1 MSLERD
7 VYAGIEAIY
16 LADTGSGGLNE
27 SASDHRVNPED
38 FSRHDDPDDRQNGN
52 YPSIRVECDSSEERD
67 AFGVGAGRVFGRFHV
82 VARRNTNAFATMD
95 RVTYRIR
102 TIYHTVAPADTSD
115 WNFSP
120 IIVTRTSKG
129 PSSATEFKRVV
140 EFTLVATRASG
151 RA

>member
-1 MSLERD
+1 MSLEGD
-7 VYAGIEAIY
+7 IYAGIEEIY

-27 SASDHRVNPED
+27 SGSDHRVNPND

-67 AFGVGAGRVFGRFHV
+67 TFGAGVARVFGRFHA
-82 VARRNTNAFATMD
+82 VARRNTNAFTTMD
-95 RVTYRIR
+95 RVTNRIR
-102 TIYHTVAPADTSD
+102 TVYHTTAPAATSD

-120 IIVTRTSKG
+120 IIVTRTAKG
-129 PSSATEFKRVV
+129 PGNASEFKRIV